1 MIYPQWSVEEDTE
14 GSAQTIQLQKMSAF
28 ICKPDQKTSYFGR
41 SLNKIHILVYIIR
54 HLGILRGVFQNN
66 IVKLHVV

>member
-28 ICKPDQKTSYFGR
+28 ICKPDQNSSYFGR

-54 HLGILRGVFQNN
+54 KIEVS
-66 IVKLHVV
+66 I

>member
-14 GSAQTIQLQKMSAF
+14 GSAQSIQLQKMSAF

-66 IVKLHVV
+66 IVKLQVV